1 MTDLELADGRSLDL
15 RTWGDAGS
23 PVLVYLHG
31 TPGSSLVPPA
41 TLAAAAERGLRVVA
55 WSRPGCSTST
65 RLPRRTVA
73 DVADDARQVLDA
85 LEVRT
90 AVVLGYSGGGPHALA
105 CAALLPDRVTAAAS
119 LAGVAPRVESDGSL
133 DWFDGQGE
141 DNVEEHGA
149 AIEGER
155 ALREVLDP
163 VLPRYRAITAEQ
175 IVPAM
180 ASLLPDV
187 DRGYLG
193 GDLGDWLAATF
204 REATSVGNDGWVDD
218 DLAFV
223 RPWGF
228 DLASIVVP
236 VSVWQGSADL
246 MVPFAH
252 GRWLAD
258 AVPGARPHLLDGEG
272 HLSVVVGRVGAVLDD
287 LVSSARRR

>member
-1 MTDLELADGRSLDL
+1 MGIRLIAPDRPGMGYSDFKPERKLLDWPDDVCFLADSI
-15 RTWGDAGS
+15 
-23 PVLVYLHG
+23 
-31 TPGSSLVPPA
+31 
-41 TLAAAAERGLRVVA
+41 GLEMF
-55 WSRPGCSTST
+55 S
-65 RLPRRTVA
+65 
-73 DVADDARQVLDA
+73 
-85 LEVRT
+85 
-90 AVVLGYSGGGPHALA
+90 VLGYSGGGPHALA

-133 DWFDGQGE
+133 DWFDGQGD
-141 DNVEEHGA
+141 DNVEEHRA

-163 VLPRYRAITAEQ
+163 VLPQYRAITAEQ
-175 IVPAM
+175 IVPVM

-228 DLASIVVP
+228 DLTSIVVP

-287 LVSSARRR
+287 LVSSARRG